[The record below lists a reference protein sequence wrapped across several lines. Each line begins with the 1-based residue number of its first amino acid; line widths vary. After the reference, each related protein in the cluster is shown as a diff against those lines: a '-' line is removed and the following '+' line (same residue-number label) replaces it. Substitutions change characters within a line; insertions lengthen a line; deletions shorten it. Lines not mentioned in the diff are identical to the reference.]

1 MAYNSRIAFVRRLVA
16 CARFSRA
23 LLLAIF
29 LTTVISVAGA
39 KPSAELERAVEAAA
53 RARATPKGEA
63 YAQAA
68 NLALRDAIG
77 RAIKDCG
84 VMNAP
89 GVRLPPG
96 FQAVLIISSS
106 GKLKWVIRDSS
117 NPMGNCF
124 LSKVVG
130 VTFPPPPAD
139 NWPVLFAINMKR

>member
-1 MAYNSRIAFVRRLVA
+1 MRRSRTAVFLV
-16 CARFSRA
+16 
-23 LLLAIF
+23 
-29 LTTVISVAGA
+29 VISLVITCRADA
-39 KPSAELERAVEAAA
+39 KASAELERAIAAA
-53 RARATPKGEA
+53 AKARATPKGEA
-63 YAQAA
+63 YGQAA
-68 NLALRDAIG
+68 NLALRDPIG

-84 VMNAP
+84 VTNAP

-96 FQAVLIISSS
+96 FQAVLIISGS

-124 LSKVVG
+124 LSKVVS

>member
-1 MAYNSRIAFVRRLVA
+1 VKQPVRLV
-16 CARFSRA
+16 RLSRTA
-23 LLLAIF
+23 VFLVVIF
-29 LTTVISVAGA
+29 LVIACTADA
-39 KPSAELERAVEAAA
+39 KASSELERAIAAA
-53 RARATPKGEA
+53 AKARATPKGEA
-63 YAQAA
+63 YGQAA

-84 VMNAP
+84 VINAP

-96 FQAVLIISSS
+96 FQAVLIISGS

-139 NWPVLFAINMKR
+139 NWPVLFGINMKR